1 MCVSMSRRRTER
13 LARTKQTYKVRWL
26 TPFSARTPPPLGCA
40 GPTVGKRRRF
50 LGSIAGSCLCR
61 ESWRAVNSASTSL
74 LSRAAPTHP
83 SLSEIQINLSGILCM
98 YMPLECCTCIERT
111 QGLLLFVPNDFDPA
125 GGQLASCV

>member
-1 MCVSMSRRRTER
+1 MCVYVSTPHREARADKTNLQGS
-13 LARTKQTYKVRWL
+13 LADSL
-26 TPFSARTPPPLGCA
+26 FSSDPPLWCA